1 MTPNDDTASFV
12 VDEDAASAAENSSIV
27 TRSSSARE
35 VVSLADITFSG
46 NTNIPSKKLRKQ
58 FEETKRKKQ
67 IFSTSKFDEDL
78 YLEDQK
84 FLINYYNTLGFRDAR
99 IISDSM

>member
-35 VVSLADITFSG
+35 VVSLTDIPFSE
-46 NTNIPSKKLRKQ
+46 NDL
-58 FEETKRKKQ
+58 
-67 IFSTSKFDEDL
+67 FSV
-78 YLEDQK
+78 
-84 FLINYYNTLGFRDAR
+84 
-99 IISDSM
+99 ISENVYRVNMVVMVSN

>member
-46 NTNIPSKKLRKQ
+46 NDLLSVLCENVYSKYRVTLVVVDLR
-58 FEETKRKKQ
+58 FC
-67 IFSTSKFDEDL
+67 
-78 YLEDQK
+78 
-84 FLINYYNTLGFRDAR
+84 
-99 IISDSM
+99 